1 MDIERML
8 KPALIGG
15 VLLGIL
21 SSLPVINLLNCVCCA
36 WIIGG
41 GMLAAYLYVKE
52 SPAPVSL
59 GNGVA
64 LGLLTGIAGGI
75 ISALFSLPLHFL
87 INRGGMGMAEQL
99 RQALDQVPNMPP
111 ETRAALESIFSRG
124 DMGTVFFALSLLI
137 TLVISCLFA
146 MLGGAIG
153 VAVFERRKP
162 GGTPEDP
169 TSYRPPENL
178 PPPPPDTQQ

>member
-1 MDIERML
+1 MNFEKML

-21 SSLPVINLLNCVCCA
+21 SSLPVINLFNCLCCA

-41 GMLAAYLYVKE
+41 GILAAYLYVRE
-52 SPAPVSL
+52 SPVPVSL

-75 ISALFSLPLHFL
+75 VEAVFSVPLHFL
-87 INRGGMGMAEQL
+87 INRGAMGVAEQL
-99 RQALDQVPNMPP
+99 TRALDQVPNMPP
-111 ETRAALESIFSRG
+111 ETRSALESIFSRG
-124 DMGTVFFALSLLI
+124 DMGMVFFALSLLI
-137 TLVISCLFA
+137 SLIIACLFA

-153 VAVFERRKP
+153 VAIFEKRKP
-162 GGTPEDP
+162 KSTPEDQ
-169 TSYRPPENL
+169 TSYNPPAN
-178 PPPPPDTQQ
+178 PPPPPADTP